1 MRILQPGDE
10 PALEAFLLPRVESS
24 MFLVG
29 NMRAAGLADHGAPYQ
44 GTYAA
49 AFDRGEIAGVAAHY
63 WNQNLVFQA
72 PAFLDALWAAA
83 VEASGRPAKGLI
95 GPSDQVGAA
104 KEALDIGDSNVQMD
118 ETERLYSL
126 KLEELVVPE
135 NLNSGEVQGRRIEF
149 RDVELVTR
157 WRIAFALEALGEED
171 GPQLRE
177 ECRVSIERSLDERRT
192 WVLEAQGEPV
202 ACSSFNTA
210 IEEVV
215 QVGGVWT
222 PPALRRRGYGR
233 AVVAA
238 SLLDAQSEGVEAA
251 ILFTGSG
258 NIPAQ
263 KAYEALGFQP
273 IGSYRLVLLK
283 TPLEL
288 GVG

>member
-1 MRILQPGDE
+1 
-10 PALEAFLLPRVESS
+10 LLPRVESS

-29 NMRAAGLADHGAPYQ
+29 NMRAAGLADHGASYQ

-49 AFDRGEIAGVAAHY
+49 VFDRGEIIGVAAHY

-72 PAFLDALWAAA
+72 PAFLEALWVAAI
-83 VEASGRPAKGLI
+83 EASGRPVKGLI

-104 KEALDIGDSNVQMD
+104 QAALDIDDSNVQMD

-135 NLNSGEVQGRRIEF
+135 DLNSGEVQGRRIES
-149 RDVELVTR
+149 RDVKLVTR

-210 IEEVV
+210 IKEAV

-238 SLLDAQSEGVEAA
+238 SLLDAQAEGAEAA
-251 ILFTGSG
+251 ILFTGMG

-283 TPLEL
+283 TPLEP
-288 GVG
+288 GVR

>member
-1 MRILQPGDE
+1 
-10 PALEAFLLPRVESS
+10 

-49 AFDRGEIAGVAAHY
+49 AFDRGEIVGVAAHY

-72 PAFLDALWAAA
+72 PACLDALWAAV
-83 VEASGRPAKGLI
+83 VEASGRPVKGLI

-104 KEALDIGDSNVQMD
+104 KEALDIDDSNVQMD

-126 KLEELVVPE
+126 KLEALVVPE

-177 ECRVSIERSLDERRT
+177 ECRISIERSLDERRT
-192 WVLEAQGEPV
+192 WILEAQGEPV

-210 IEEVV
+210 IKEAV

-222 PPALRRRGYGR
+222 PPALRQRGYGR

-238 SLLDAQSEGVEAA
+238 SLLDAQAEGVEKA
-251 ILFTGSG
+251 ILFTGRG

-283 TPLEL
+283 TPLEP